1 MLSNT
6 LTLNFCYLTIIHILH
21 PRDHPKIIRCILKNK
36 QKNKCVCILEI
47 IRLILMKMTMKMK
60 NRSQR
65 FDINKPRPRHGYK
78 YTRYKKCLSM
88 MMLIF
93 INHTHR
99 EKTVFYSIH
108 YKNGCLASSGLF
120 RMFAQSINF
129 YTLHYHILKS
139 ADVWK
144 R

>member
-1 MLSNT
+1 MLSST

-60 NRSQR
+60 NISQR

-93 INHTHR
+93 INILTGKKLCFTQFITRMAAWLLLAFFVCLHNQLI
-99 EKTVFYSIH
+99 SIH
-108 YKNGCLASSGLF
+108 
-120 RMFAQSINF
+120 SIII
-129 YTLHYHILKS
+129 Y
-139 ADVWK
+139 
-144 R
+144 

>member
-6 LTLNFCYLTIIHILH
+6 LRMNFCYLKIIHILH
-21 PRDHPKIIRCILKNK
+21 SRYHSKIIRCILKNK

-47 IRLILMKMTMKMK
+47 IRLILMKMKMKMK

-65 FDINKPRPRHGYK
+65 YEINKPRPRHGYK

-88 MMLIF
+88 RMLIF

-99 EKTVFYSIH
+99 EKAVFYSIH
-108 YKNGCLASSGLF
+108 YKNGCLTPSGLF
-120 RMFAQSINF
+120 HMFTQSINF
-129 YTLHYHILKS
+129 YTFHYHILKS

-144 R
+144 